1 MIEAAID
8 YLINIGRQEEPF
20 YELEGQYYDKNGRKV
35 KNRVEDAITVKTLK
49 GVVDF
54 IKSFE
59 YQVFIAITKDT
70 VEVYTDYLNE
80 YEERELLLRAENG
93 NKNRFEFGYFM
104 DSSDFNIRVQAN
116 FENNEDKAKVLLLSG
131 NIKEENVRTTADD
144 GTTQEVTVKQGVA
157 MMGLSEVPNPV
168 HLRPYST
175 FPDIEQPE
183 SKFIFRV
190 KEGARMA
197 LFEVNDYQAYYKAI
211 DSIKA
216 YFEKELKELDYK
228 VKVLG

>member
-59 YQVFIAITKDT
+59 EQVFITITKDT
-70 VEVYTDYLNE
+70 VEVYIDYLNE

-93 NKNRFEFGYFM
+93 NKNRFEFGHFM
-104 DSSDFNIRVQAN
+104 DSSDFNIHIQAN
-116 FENNEDKAKVLLLSG
+116 FEDNEDKAKVLLLSG
-131 NIKEENVRTTADD
+131 NIKEENVRTTEDD
-144 GTTQEVTVKQGVA
+144 GTTQQVTVKQGVA
-157 MMGLSEVPNPV
+157 MMGLAEVPNPV

-175 FPDIEQPE
+175 FPDVVQPE

-190 KEGARMA
+190 KEGAKMG

-216 YFEKELKELDYK
+216 YLEEELKELDYK
-228 VKVLG
+228 IKVFG

>member
-59 YQVFIAITKDT
+59 EQVFITITKDT
-70 VEVYTDYLNE
+70 VEVYMDYLNE

-93 NKNRFEFGYFM
+93 NKNRFEFGHFM
-104 DSSDFNIRVQAN
+104 DSSDFNIHIQAN
-116 FENNEDKAKVLLLSG
+116 FE
-131 NIKEENVRTTADD
+131 DD
-144 GTTQEVTVKQGVA
+144 GTTQQVTVKQGVA
-157 MMGLSEVPNPV
+157 MMGLAEVPNPV

-175 FPDIEQPE
+175 FPDVVQPE

-190 KEGARMA
+190 KEGAKMG

-216 YFEKELKELDYK
+216 YLEEELKELDYK
-228 VKVLG
+228 IKVFG